1 MEDLKKLSK
10 NELEELGRK
19 YGLELDRRILK
30 SKMVKQL
37 KDHIDSLD
45 KSDLEAIARED
56 GVELDRRLKKET
68 LLEQVADI
76 GAPVVEESVQ
86 ETDEQR
92 RQRLRNLNI

>member
-30 SKMVKQL
+30 NKMVKQL
-37 KDHIDSLD
+37 KDHIESLD

-68 LLEQVADI
+68 LVVQVADI
-76 GAPVVEESVQ
+76 SAPVVEEYVQ

>member
-10 NELEELGRK
+10 NKLEELGRK

-30 SKMVKQL
+30 NKMVKQL
-37 KDHIDSLD
+37 KDHIESLD

-68 LLEQVADI
+68 LVVQVADI
-76 GAPVVEESVQ
+76 SAPVVEEYVQ